1 MFLVVFLEVGEEA
14 HEGGG
19 GDGVALAGDHILRR
33 VELGEMVS
41 EEERADGRGEEG
53 VCEVRRQAAQRVGG
67 HDGGSLGRVGVGI
80 AHAWV
85 ASIVNGGSSME
96 QTWRDAVGSDTSC
109 VVGDIYRYC

>member
-19 GDGVALAGDHILRR
+19 GDGVALAGDYILGR

-67 HDGGSLGRVGVGI
+67 HDGGGLGRVSVGV
-80 AHAWV
+80 AHA
-85 ASIVNGGSSME
+85 
-96 QTWRDAVGSDTSC
+96 
-109 VVGDIYRYC
+109 

>member
-1 MFLVVFLEVGEEA
+1 MFLVVFLEEAVEA

-19 GDGVALAGDHILRR
+19 GDGVALAGDYILGR